1 LKHKKTPKLFFDCS
15 PESPKGRT
23 SLCYDRFKTSSVVTE
38 PVVSV
43 FIPAASQKFD
53 AVSTCSVLSS
63 LIGVEW
69 KGANLHADNPVV
81 LSAFGCGAFPQL
93 DEKPTRSN
101 P

>member
-1 LKHKKTPKLFFDCS
+1 
-15 PESPKGRT
+15 
-23 SLCYDRFKTSSVVTE
+23 
-38 PVVSV
+38 VVSV

-53 AVSTCSVLSS
+53 AVSTCSVPSS

-69 KGANLHADNPVV
+69 KAAKLHADNPVV
-81 LSAFGCGAFPQL
+81 LSTFGCGAFAQL